1 MKYAHLVYYNIVVK
15 PETDN
20 SGAEIIA
27 DHRRQWRNCR
37 YVYPVISRRSK
48 GLSIGVNINPDKGC
62 TFGCLYCQIDRTV
75 GRGLSEV
82 HLAILHDELHL
93 ALEEARNG
101 RLWDEPGFIRTPVRL
116 RRINDIAFSG
126 DGEPTCSQE
135 FDRALETA
143 AKARKDCGCKDVKL
157 VVITNATRLTSPQFM
172 RALPILDSNDGEIW
186 AKLDAGTEEYFQR
199 VNRPVG
205 DITLE
210 KIVSDITETSR
221 RHPVIIQ
228 TLMFRINGVDPPP
241 REIEAYCRQ
250 LNGIFESGGEI
261 SLVQLHTVARKP
273 ADNCVSAMPDE
284 HLDALAATI
293 RRSVRGLT
301 VEAFYG
307 PPDISHS

>member
-1 MKYAHLVYYNIVVK
+1 VPVEQ
-15 PETDN
+15 ETDN
-20 SGAEIIA
+20 SEAEVIS

-48 GLSIGVNINPDKGC
+48 GLSIGVNINPDKNC

-101 RLWDEPGFIRTPVRL
+101 HLWNEPRFVRTPAHL

-126 DGEPTCSQE
+126 DGEPTCTRE
-135 FDRALETA
+135 FDQALETA
-143 AKARKDCGCKDVKL
+143 AKARKDCARDDVKL
-157 VVITNATRLTSPQFM
+157 VVITNATRLRSPQFL
-172 RALPILDSNDGEIW
+172 RALPILDRNGGEIW
-186 AKLDAGTEEYFQR
+186 AKLDAGSEEYFQR

-205 DITLE
+205 DITLD
-210 KIVSDITETSR
+210 KIVGDITETAR
-221 RHPVIIQ
+221 RRPVVIQ
-228 TLMFRINGVDPPP
+228 TLMFRIDGVDPPP
-241 REIEAYCRQ
+241 KEIAAYCGR
-250 LNGIFESGGEI
+250 LDDILDAGGEI

-273 ADNCVSAMPDE
+273 ADNCVTALPDE

-293 RRSVRGLT
+293 RKNVRGLA
-301 VEAFYG
+301 VETFYG
-307 PPDISHS
+307 AP

>member
-1 MKYAHLVYYNIVVK
+1 VCVE
-15 PETDN
+15 PETDH
-20 SGAEIIA
+20 SEAEVIS
-27 DHRRQWRNCR
+27 DHRRQWRDCR

-75 GRGLSEV
+75 GRGLTEV

-101 RLWDEPGFIRTPVRL
+101 RLWDEPRFIRTPSRL

-126 DGEPTCSQE
+126 DGEPTCAHE

-143 AKARKDCGCKDVKL
+143 AKARKDCACDDVKL
-157 VVITNATRLTSPQFM
+157 VVITNATRLNSPQFQ
-172 RALPILDSNDGEIW
+172 RALPILDNNDGEIW

-205 DITLE
+205 EITLE
-210 KIVSDITETSR
+210 RIVSDITETAR
-221 RHPVIIQ
+221 RRPVVIQ
-228 TLMFRINGVDPPP
+228 TLMFRIDGADPPP
-241 REIEAYCRQ
+241 EEITAYCGR
-250 LNGIFESGGEI
+250 LNDILDAGGEI
-261 SLVQLHTVARKP
+261 NLLQLHTVARKP

-284 HLDALAATI
+284 HLDAMAATI
-293 RRSVRGLT
+293 RKNVRGIT
-301 VEAFYG
+301 VETFYG
-307 PPDISHS
+307 PPEISHS

>member
-1 MKYAHLVYYNIVVK
+1 LKNAHLTYYNIAVE
-15 PETDN
+15 PEIDN
-20 SGAEIIA
+20 SEAKVIT

-101 RLWDEPGFIRTPVRL
+101 HLWNEPRFIRTPAHL

-126 DGEPTCSQE
+126 DGEPTCVQA
-135 FDRALETA
+135 FDQALETA
-143 AKARKDCGCKDVKL
+143 AKARKDCACEDIKL
-157 VVITNATRLTSPQFM
+157 VVITNATRLTSPQFL
-172 RALPILDSNDGEIW
+172 RALPILDRSDGEIW

-205 DITLE
+205 KITLE
-210 KIVSDITETSR
+210 KIGSDITETAR
-221 RHPVIIQ
+221 RRPVVIQ
-228 TLMFRINGVDPPP
+228 TLMFSIDGVAPPP
-241 REIEAYCRQ
+241 GEIEAYCRQ
-250 LNGIFESGGEI
+250 LNDILEAGGDI
-261 SLVQLHTVARKP
+261 RLLQLHTVARKP
-273 ADNCVSAMPDE
+273 ADNCVSALPDE

-293 RRSVRGLT
+293 RKNVRGIT
-301 VEAFYG
+301 VETFYG
-307 PPDISHS
+307 PPEASHS